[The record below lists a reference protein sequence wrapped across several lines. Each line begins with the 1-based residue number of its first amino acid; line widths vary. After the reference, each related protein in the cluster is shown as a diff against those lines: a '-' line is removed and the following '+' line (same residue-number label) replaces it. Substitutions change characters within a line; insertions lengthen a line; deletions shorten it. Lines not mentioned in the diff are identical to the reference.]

1 MNTGLCS
8 CPRPPRLVPPDAQA
22 GRSRDLGSVL
32 SSHARTAWS
41 QDPSPAIL
49 PFFPPATSCD
59 RHATLT
65 LERSFEWSEQCCERL
80 FVIIRE
86 EGGDGQHAMLI
97 KSNNCCFFSFLPKSH
112 MDDSPCSSPLLPDSA
127 TCKHLFPTGWAGLF
141 FFFSFLF
148 HCGKMNLFSVTPDI
162 WPLHWSRGHCGKP
175 QLNLKFSLLGT
186 VPVLWMAPSLV
197 ARRLLFS
204 PGVPFSLSAIYSK
217 QLVLPWSLSVGLT
230 LKINWMQKMT
240 PVPHPHGALKVAHLH
255 IILLSKRGLRG
266 RGGKAHKLQ
275 RS

>member
-8 CPRPPRLVPPDAQA
+8 CPRPPSLVPPDAQA

-41 QDPSPAIL
+41 QHPSPTIL

-59 RHATLT
+59 RHAPSLSKD
-65 LERSFEWSEQCCERL
+65 LLNGVNNAVKGYLWSL
-80 FVIIRE
+80 GK
-86 EGGDGQHAMLI
+86 GGMANMLRWSTAI
-97 KSNNCCFFSFLPKSH
+97 TCFFSFLPKSH
-112 MDDSPCSSPLLPDSA
+112 MDDGPCSSPLLPDSA

-141 FFFSFLF
+141 FFFLF

-230 LKINWMQKMT
+230 LKINWMPKMT

-266 RGGKAHKLQ
+266 RGGKAYKLQ